1 MGRMTQTSVGSE
13 DLALALAA
21 ATVNYAN
28 VAIMSE
34 EQLYCPT
41 QIMKDKDSISYFWPY
56 FDAPTTNGVGTFAK
70 STSVG
75 PTNIELD
82 PYFSSMFDGVGTVF
96 FRECD
101 YQIVTTEDKYGSA
114 TDLHIDKLSH
124 RDVVERVR
132 VNSHRAPMILTGW
145 GFDLGDRPV
154 PRMGSEA
161 PEVFKFDRETAFNR
175 AKWKSGPLAVAW
187 DDERQVWAGGPQ
199 IVCGVVVK
207 DLAGGGSGDI
217 KAPKSPCKPTSFTVK
232 LFRKSSDSDSPPYVN
247 GISTELDSR
256 SRGNDRITV
265 MNRDPSLEQDYMEN
279 AMFVIAIRL
288 NYEWLPLWVG
298 CPEDDIKDV
307 EVPCL

>member
-1 MGRMTQTSVGSE
+1 
-13 DLALALAA
+13 
-21 ATVNYAN
+21 
-28 VAIMSE
+28 
-34 EQLYCPT
+34 
-41 QIMKDKDSISYFWPY
+41 
-56 FDAPTTNGVGTFAK
+56 
-70 STSVG
+70 
-75 PTNIELD
+75 
-82 PYFSSMFDGVGTVF
+82 
-96 FRECD
+96 
-101 YQIVTTEDKYGSA
+101 
-114 TDLHIDKLSH
+114 
-124 RDVVERVR
+124 
-132 VNSHRAPMILTGW
+132 
-145 GFDLGDRPV
+145 
-154 PRMGSEA
+154 
-161 PEVFKFDRETAFNR
+161 
-175 AKWKSGPLAVAW
+175 LAVAW

-207 DLAGGGSGDI
+207 GAASPKGDI

-307 EVPCL
+307 EVPCLQ